1 MTESDRWVEVGLVAR
16 PHGVRGEVRVTLHNK
31 DSEVLF
37 RVDEVRL
44 RLADG
49 DEHEVSVDA
58 VRPADQAVLMKLHS
72 VDDRDRADEVRGA
85 RIFVRRSDFAPLEPG
100 EFYACDVEGARV
112 LIGAAGDGEAKQ
124 EGVVKELVNYPS
136 VDVFVVD
143 VDGARYEVPLVEMY
157 VEKVDAEARV
167 VTLKTLEGLEPSRAK

>member
-1 MTESDRWVEVGLVAR
+1 MGQSYDRWVEVGLVAR

-85 RIFVRRSDFAPLEPG
+85 RIFVRRSDFAPLAPG

-112 LIGAAGDGEAKQ
+112 VVGSAEAGANT
-124 EGVVKELVNYPS
+124 EGIVKELVNYPS
-136 VDVFVVD
+136 VDVLVVD
-143 VDGARYEVPLVEMY
+143 VDGARYEVPLVDAY
-157 VEKVDAEARV
+157 VENVDAEARL
-167 VTLKTLEGLEPSRAK
+167 VTLKTLEGLEPGRAK